1 MILSA
6 KDLMSSADD
15 MRKRAAR
22 RIAGY
27 REEGR
32 REALDEPAS
41 LAQAENNQE
50 LKDLLTRL
58 KDRGQENGHAD

>member
-1 MILSA
+1 
-6 KDLMSSADD
+6 MSFADD
-15 MRKRAAR
+15 MRKRTDR

-27 REEGR
+27 RQEGR
-32 REALDEPAS
+32 REALDELAS

-50 LKDLLTRL
+50 LKDLLTRF